1 MEKNGSTANT
11 EKKSKKMDS
20 LIAQSMIQF
29 DTMAEVQ
36 KEERLELNRMH
47 NEEMDKMRKHY
58 GRIIL
63 ALILTLALLLGG
75 IIAGAIYLCS
85 TYEFITYNQDSYVGG
100 DGESYIY
107 DGIHSN
113 DDFHTGDLY
122 GD

>member
-1 MEKNGSTANT
+1 MEKN
-11 EKKSKKMDS
+11 EKGIVSQIEEKSKQVDS

-75 IIAGAIYLCS
+75 IIGGVVYVLS
-85 TYEFITYNQDSYVGG
+85 NFTFDFGNSQETYDDSV
-100 DGESYIY
+100 IN
-107 DGIHSN
+107 DGIHIGYPPHY
-113 DDFHTGDLY
+113 DGEGVD
-122 GD
+122 

>member
-1 MEKNGSTANT
+1 MEKNEAIAHKI
-11 EKKSKKMDS
+11 EEKSKQVDS

-75 IIAGAIYLCS
+75 IIGGVVYVLS
-85 TYEFITYNQDSYVGG
+85 NFEFETYSQEAYIGG
-100 DGESYIY
+100 DGTNNIN
-107 DGIHSN
+107 DGLHI
-113 DDFHTGDLY
+113 DDVIGD
-122 GD
+122 